1 MKKTGTIEALNVSPK
16 GFYEGFLL
24 KTGTRIAQ
32 INLPKEKRESASK
45 HLKPGEKITVEVE
58 HREPRGEPV
67 HEVYQ
72 LVRMLGSNGD
82 FKSDKHRTQRFSGV
96 VGTLNYAL
104 HGEINGGILDSG
116 DFLHLK
122 PEGARI
128 LKVKAGMHVEGRG
141 KTRPMVDGHAV
152 IEAKEVNGIEMQG
165 HKAKKKQ
172 AAKHSK
178 R

>member
-82 FKSDKHRTQRFSGV
+82 F
-96 VGTLNYAL
+96 
-104 HGEINGGILDSG
+104 NGGILDSG

-165 HKAKKKQ
+165 HKAKTKQ